1 MLTKKKLIFTRKV
14 FFTWPTTMYNLRA
27 KNQQTGT
34 KTITFLHR
42 GESRGKVQGVRK
54 PPEMTLSFF
63 HQLSNTTL
71 WFIGVEVKYET
82 RLKNFC

>member
-1 MLTKKKLIFTRKV
+1 MFYAHAKETHPHKEG

-34 KTITFLHR
+34 RTIAFLHR
-42 GESRGKVQGVRK
+42 GESRGRVQGVRK
-54 PPEMTLSFF
+54 PRDDP
-63 HQLSNTTL
+63 QLSNTTL
-71 WFIGVEVKYET
+71 WFIGVEVKYKM